1 MELFNP
7 EVLTSWLPPH
17 SIEWYAQVS
26 RLQGKYLYPWQST
39 IAKPNGESL
48 FDQEVMRNIQ
58 NLKILDV
65 GCGHGEFTIQ
75 CSSYAKEIV
84 GFDVTKGF
92 VDIGQSNSRANVSF
106 VVGSA
111 KKGLP
116 FEEGEFDLA
125 YIRKGPTSAYPDL
138 KRVVRAEGKVLG
150 LHPGDDQ
157 GKELAELFPGL
168 FPLTSGT
175 PILDMI
181 HHRLEQSRYQSATV
195 ETFSTTEYLLS
206 PADVIKARCFGQCP
220 DIMEAV
226 LETNLSDITKIFEQ
240 HASLKGLPITY
251 SRYIVRAIV

>member
-1 MELFNP
+1 MKLFNP
-7 EVLTSWLPPH
+7 EVLTTWLPPH

-48 FDQEVMRNIQ
+48 FDQEVMG
-58 NLKILDV
+58 K
-65 GCGHGEFTIQ
+65 
-75 CSSYAKEIV
+75 
-84 GFDVTKGF
+84 
-92 VDIGQSNSRANVSF
+92 
-106 VVGSA
+106 
-111 KKGLP
+111 
-116 FEEGEFDLA
+116 
-125 YIRKGPTSAYPDL
+125 

-206 PADVIKARCFGQCP
+206 PADVIKVRCFGQCP
-220 DIMEAV
+220 DVMEAV

>member
-1 MELFNP
+1 M
-7 EVLTSWLPPH
+7 
-17 SIEWYAQVS
+17 
-26 RLQGKYLYPWQST
+26 
-39 IAKPNGESL
+39 
-48 FDQEVMRNIQ
+48 
-58 NLKILDV
+58 
-65 GCGHGEFTIQ
+65 
-75 CSSYAKEIV
+75 
-84 GFDVTKGF
+84 
-92 VDIGQSNSRANVSF
+92 DIGQSNSVANVSF

-116 FEEGEFDLA
+116 FEKGELDLA
-125 YIRKGPTSAYPDL
+125 YIRKRPTSAYPDL
-138 KRVVRAEGKVLG
+138 KRVVRAKGKVLG

-195 ETFSTTEYLLS
+195 ETFSTTEYLVS
-206 PADVIKARCFGQCP
+206 PADVIKVRCFGQCP
-220 DIMEAV
+220 DVMEAV

-240 HASLKGLPITY
+240 HASLKGLPVTY